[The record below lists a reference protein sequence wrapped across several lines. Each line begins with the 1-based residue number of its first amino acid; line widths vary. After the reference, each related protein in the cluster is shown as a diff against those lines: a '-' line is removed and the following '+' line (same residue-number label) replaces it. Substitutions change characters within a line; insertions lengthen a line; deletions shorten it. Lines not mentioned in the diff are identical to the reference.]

1 MVRVLLIG
9 DTGRGKTLTS
19 LSVAKNFR
27 TLYYDVDLGTDLW
40 LQSLGI
46 TEKSGVR
53 ILRIR
58 DWEDYKRFDLQ
69 KLAGKQRPQLV
80 VIDSISE
87 LYDKYKDYVQRYVR
101 ETGKFP
107 MPVATGVIDLTKK
120 GIDTEFIT
128 LPMQL
133 YALLYDTIVNV
144 VTSAVS
150 YSDHAIITMH
160 PLETRMVANRLDGS
174 SEIVHSSAKLS
185 FLQSIYR
192 KVDVII
198 KLSKPMQGQ
207 VVKSRGDLKPI
218 EGLVDP
224 IEFILKKM
232 GVGGGEDV
240 SR

>member
-9 DTGRGKTLTS
+9 DTGRGKTVTS
-19 LSVAKNFR
+19 LSIAKDYR

-40 LQSLGI
+40 LKPLGMSG
-46 TEKSGVR
+46 KSKVR
-53 ILRIR
+53 ILKIR
-58 DWEDYKRFDLQ
+58 DWEDYKKFDLQ

-107 MPVATGVIDLTKK
+107 MPVATGIVDLTKK

-133 YALLYDTIVNV
+133 YSLLYDTIVNV
-144 VTSAVS
+144 VTAATS
-150 YSDHAIITMH
+150 YSDHTIITMH
-160 PLETRMVANRLDGS
+160 PLETRMIANRPDGS
-174 SEIVHSSAKLS
+174 SEIVHSSAKLG

-192 KVDVII
+192 KVDIII
-198 KLSKPMQGQ
+198 KLTKPMQGQ
-207 VVKSRGDLKPI
+207 VVKSRGDLKPPDQ
-218 EGLVDP
+218 LVDP
-224 IEFILKKM
+224 IEFIRSKINA
-232 GVGGGEDV
+232 GGGENV
-240 SR
+240 Q

>member
-1 MVRVLLIG
+1 LVRVLLIG
-9 DTGRGKTLTS
+9 DTGKGKTLTS

-40 LQSLGI
+40 LKPLGI
-46 TEKSGVR
+46 EEKKDVK
-53 ILRIR
+53 ILKIR
-58 DWEDYKRFDLQ
+58 DWEDYKKFDLQ
-69 KLAGKQRPQLV
+69 RLAGKQRPQLV
-80 VIDSISE
+80 IIDSISE
-87 LYDKYKDYVQRYVR
+87 LYDKYKDYVQHYVR

-107 MPVATGVIDLTKK
+107 MPVATGIVDLTKK

-144 VTSAVS
+144 VTAATS
-150 YSDHAIITMH
+150 YSDHTIITMH
-160 PLETRMVANRLDGS
+160 PLETRMIASRPDGS

-185 FLQSIYR
+185 FLQAIYR

-198 KLSKPMQGQ
+198 KLPKPMQGQ

-218 EGLVDP
+218 DELVDP
-224 IEFILKKM
+224 VEFILKKM
-232 GVGGGEDV
+232 GVGGNNND
-240 SR
+240 